1 MTNNPFSLNGK
12 TILVTG
18 ASSGIGRQT
27 AISCSQM
34 GATVIATGRNV
45 DRLQETLSCLSVD
58 HIQQHLAIAADVCSD
73 EGISC
78 LVDGID
84 SIDGIV
90 FCAGRNDKFL
100 LKFIKRKNIE
110 EMFNT
115 NVFSEIL
122 ICKELQKKKKLN
134 TGASIVFI
142 SSISSTYATISN
154 TLYAATK
161 GAINSMIRVLALEL
175 SSKKIR
181 INGIMPG
188 MVKTSMIDAYQ
199 LSEEEMQNVIN
210 EYPLRRLGETIDIAN
225 AAVYLLSDA
234 SSWTTG
240 MNMTVDG
247 GITLR

>member
-1 MTNNPFSLNGK
+1 MANNPFSLNGK
-12 TILVTG
+12 TVLVTG
-18 ASSGIGRQT
+18 ASSGIGRQI

-34 GATVIATGRNV
+34 GATIIATGRNV
-45 DRLQETLSCLSVD
+45 ERLQETLSCLTNNQQ
-58 HIQQHLAIAADVCSD
+58 QQHLIIAADVCTD

-84 SIDGIV
+84 TLDGLV

-134 TGASIVFI
+134 LGASIVLI

-181 INGIMPG
+181 VNGIMPG
-188 MVKTSMIDAYQ
+188 MVKTGMIDAYQ

-210 EYPLRRLGETIDIAN
+210 EYPLKRLGETEDIAN
-225 AAVYLLSDA
+225 AVIYLLSDA
-234 SSWTTG
+234 ASWTTG

>member
-18 ASSGIGRQT
+18 ASSGIGHQI

-34 GATVIATGRNV
+34 GATIIATGRNEA
-45 DRLQETLSCLSVD
+45 RLRNTISNLSVMD
-58 HIQQHLAIAADVCSD
+58 NQIHKAVTADICTD
-73 EGISC
+73 EGISD
-78 LVDGID
+78 LVDNTENL
-84 SIDGIV
+84 DGAV
-90 FCAGRNDKFL
+90 FCAGKNDKLL

-110 EMFNT
+110 DMFNT

-134 TGASIVFI
+134 NSASVVFI

-161 GAINSMIRVLALEL
+161 GAVNSLIRVLALEL
-175 SSKKIR
+175 ASKKIR
-181 INGIMPG
+181 VNGIMPG
-188 MVKTSMIDAYQ
+188 MVKTGMLDAYQ
-199 LSEEEMQNVIN
+199 LSEEEMISVIN
-210 EYPLRRLGETIDIAN
+210 EYPLKRLGETEDIAN

-240 MNMTVDG
+240 LNMTVDG